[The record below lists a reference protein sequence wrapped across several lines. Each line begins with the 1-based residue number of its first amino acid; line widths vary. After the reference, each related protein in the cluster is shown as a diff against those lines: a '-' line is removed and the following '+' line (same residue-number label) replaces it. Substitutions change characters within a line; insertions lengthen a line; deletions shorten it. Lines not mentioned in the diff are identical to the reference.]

1 MKGVVLM
8 ELTYTKK
15 GDYFYPN
22 LEVPKGKF
30 DDVEIGRY
38 GREKLEY
45 LKENKKANY
54 MCMVMKNTLHDY
66 LVEVDMSAK
75 NMKKS
80 IINDMKK
87 FNNVTEEM
95 KHKDQLG
102 WVGMM
107 NNIKNTAQEIVRN
120 ELIYN

>member
-1 MKGVVLM
+1 M

-15 GDYFYPN
+15 GDYFYPD

-30 DDVEIGRY
+30 DDAEIGRY

-45 LKENKKANY
+45 LKENKKVDY
-54 MCMVMKNTLHDY
+54 MCMVMENTLHDY
-66 LVEVDMSAK
+66 LVGVDMSAENMEK
-75 NMKKS
+75 SIISDMKKS
-80 IINDMKK
+80 
-87 FNNVTEEM
+87 NNVTEEM
-95 KHKDQLG
+95 KQKDQLG